1 MLYHRYEAVMRN
13 RFTLFALPMAAA
25 IAVIPLL
32 AESKQK
38 ERQDDGVQQ
47 AIAYQRAKDRA
58 DAAQARK
65 ERQHPEQ
72 FTYAAPKQNPP
83 DGVATEQKRE
93 ALQKSEKTSDRTQ
106 QPRQ

>member
-1 MLYHRYEAVMRN
+1 
-13 RFTLFALPMAAA
+13 MAAA
-25 IAVIPLL
+25 IAVTPSL
-32 AESKQK
+32 AQTKQK

-65 ERQHPEQ
+65 EKRNPEH
-72 FTYAAPKQNPP
+72 FTYAAPQQNPP
-83 DGVATEQKRE
+83 DGAATEQKRE
-93 ALQKSEKTSDRTQ
+93 ALQQGEKAPERSP